1 MNRRTL
7 LRAGVGLTAALASR
21 ENKATTSATDCS
33 CDVPLGESGLYCE
46 KDACIAAAY
55 DFGNIIS
62 AMPRAVLTP
71 ASSAD
76 IAAIVRSA
84 PARKLQVAARGQ
96 GHSTYGRCMVADG
109 VIIDMRRLNTID
121 EIHAG
126 RVVVGAGAMWKSV
139 LEATLVQGL
148 TPPVL
153 TNYLN
158 LSVGGTLAVGGIG
171 GTSSRFGMQ
180 TDQVLELDVVTGDGR
195 ELKCSRDSHPDLF
208 DAVRGGLGQCGIV
221 TRATLGLTRAP
232 DRVRRYQ
239 LLYTDLASLVADQRR
254 VMAEDRFDQLQGA
267 IIPDGKGA
275 WHYQLEGAVHYHSNS
290 VPDDRVVLADLSDKR
305 GAAVV
310 IDLTYRDDAVA
321 FEKLEAMLRSKGL
334 WSGPQPWLFTFLAG
348 SDAESEA
355 AELMRGLTVDD
366 LGTFGRI
373 TFYPLRTDAFHTPL
387 VRLPQDSVAFSFN
400 VVRVGTGKEK
410 VEQSVSQNRAL
421 YEQIRRAGGVL
432 YPVSAFPMSS
442 EDWKLHFATR
452 WPAFAEARRRYDPHN
467 VLTPGY
473 EVF

>member
-1 MNRRTL
+1 
-7 LRAGVGLTAALASR
+7 
-21 ENKATTSATDCS
+21 
-33 CDVPLGESGLYCE
+33 
-46 KDACIAAAY
+46 
-55 DFGNIIS
+55 
-62 AMPRAVLTP
+62 
-71 ASSAD
+71 
-76 IAAIVRSA
+76 
-84 PARKLQVAARGQ
+84 
-96 GHSTYGRCMVADG
+96 
-109 VIIDMRRLNTID
+109 MRRLNAID
-121 EIHAG
+121 EIYAR
-126 RVVVGAGAMWKSV
+126 RVVVGAGATWKSV
-139 LEATLVQGL
+139 LEATLRQGL

-180 TDQVLELDVVTGDGR
+180 TDHVLEFDVVTGDGL
-195 ELKCSRDSHPDLF
+195 ELTCSRDSNPDLF

-221 TRATLGLTRAP
+221 TRATLALTRAP

-239 LLYTDLASLVADQRR
+239 LLYTDLASLVADQLR
-254 VMAEDRFDQLQGA
+254 VLAEDRFDQLQGA
-267 IIPDGKGA
+267 IVPDGKGA
-275 WHYQLEGAVHYHSNS
+275 WHYQLEGAVHYRSNS

-305 GAAVV
+305 GASVV
-310 IDLTYRDDAVA
+310 IDLTYRGDAVA

-348 SDAESEA
+348 IDAERVA

-373 TFYPLRTDAFHTPL
+373 TLRTDAFHTPL
-387 VRLPQDSVAFSFN
+387 ARLPQDSVAFSFN

-410 VEQSVSQNRAL
+410 VEQFVSQNRAL

-452 WPAFAEARRRYDPHN
+452 WPAFAEARRRYDPDN